1 MTVRSSPPGAL
12 VFIDGQE
19 IGRTPVA
26 TQFTY
31 YGTRNIRLVKD
42 GFETISV
49 NQRFPAPWYQVPP
62 LDFVSENLVPQELR
76 DEHVVS
82 FELSPQANVS
92 TDDVLIHAEQLRSE
106 VRQATPASAMPLA
119 TPLGGSMPVDAMLL
133 RGN

>member
-12 VFIDGQE
+12 VFVDGQE

-42 GFETISV
+42 GYETISV
-49 NQRFPAPWYQVPP
+49 NQKFPTPWYQVPP

-76 DEHVVS
+76 DEHVVD

-92 TDDVLIHAEQLRSE
+92 MDDVLIHAEQLRSE
-106 VRQATPASAMPLA
+106 VRDANPA
-119 TPLGGSMPVDAMLL
+119 AMLPL
-133 RGN
+133 NSP